1 MEKVK
6 IMIDIDLQEIAQAVK
21 ELVIRNAV
29 RNIEEDI
36 YGVRGTYSKHVY
48 VDAIKDAV
56 RDTVKKNAD
65 DIINRAVDA
74 GGLYI
79 GKKGLKKMIDE
90 DDL

>member
-1 MEKVK
+1 MK
-6 IMIDIDLQEIAQAVK
+6 ITIDIDEREVAEAVK
-21 ELVIRNAV
+21 ELIIKNAV
-29 RNIEEDI
+29 KDIENDI
-36 YGVRGTYSKHVY
+36 YGGRGCYSKHVY

-56 RDTVKKNAD
+56 RETVKKHTD

-90 DDL
+90 DAI

>member
-1 MEKVK
+1 MK
-6 IMIDIDLQEIAQAVK
+6 ITIDIDEE
-21 ELVIRNAV
+21 ELGKRVFDIVVQNTV
-29 RNIEEDI
+29 DNVEETMF
-36 YGVRGTYSKHVY
+36 GGRPSTYRHIY

-56 RDTVKKNAD
+56 RETVKKHAD

-90 DDL
+90 DML

>member
-1 MEKVK
+1 MK
-6 IMIDIDLQEIAQAVK
+6 ITIDIDEQEVAEAVK
-21 ELVIRNAV
+21 ELIIKNAV
-29 RNIEEDI
+29 KNIENDI
-36 YGVRGTYSKHVY
+36 YGGKGYYSKHVY

-56 RDTVKKNAD
+56 RETVKKNAD

-90 DDL
+90 DAL

>member
-1 MEKVK
+1 MKFTIEIDEEELDKRVFD
-6 IMIDIDLQEIAQAVK
+6 MI
-21 ELVIRNAV
+21 V
-29 RNIEEDI
+29 RNTVQDVEETLF
-36 YGVRGTYSKHVY
+36 GGRPNTYKHIY

-56 RDTVKKNAD
+56 RETVKKHAD

-90 DDL
+90 DAL

>member
-1 MEKVK
+1 MK
-6 IMIDIDLQEIAQAVK
+6 ITIDIDEREVAEAVK
-21 ELVIRNAV
+21 ELIIKNAV
-29 RNIEEDI
+29 KDIENDI
-36 YGVRGTYSKHVY
+36 YGGRGYYSKQVY

-56 RDTVKKNAD
+56 RETVKKHTD

-90 DDL
+90 GTL

>member
-1 MEKVK
+1 MK
-6 IMIDIDLQEIAQAVK
+6 ITIDIDEQEIAQAVK
-21 ELVIRNAV
+21 ELVIKNAV

-36 YGVRGTYSKHVY
+36 YGGRGTYSKHVY

-56 RDTVKKNAD
+56 RETVKKNAD

-90 DDL
+90 DTL

>member
-1 MEKVK
+1 MK
-6 IMIDIDLQEIAQAVK
+6 ITIDIDEE
-21 ELVIRNAV
+21 ELDKRVFDMIV
-29 RNIEEDI
+29 RNTVQDVEETLF
-36 YGVRGTYSKHVY
+36 GGRPNTYKHIY

-56 RDTVKKNAD
+56 RETVKKHAD

-90 DDL
+90 DAL

>member
-1 MEKVK
+1 MKVT
-6 IMIDIDLQEIAQAVK
+6 IEIDEEELDMRVFDMIVQNTVQDV
-21 ELVIRNAV
+21 
-29 RNIEEDI
+29 EETLF
-36 YGVRGTYSKHVY
+36 GGRPSTYKRIY

-56 RDTVKKNAD
+56 RETVKKHAD

-90 DDL
+90 DAL

>member
-1 MEKVK
+1 MK
-6 IMIDIDLQEIAQAVK
+6 ITIDIDEE
-21 ELVIRNAV
+21 ELNKRVFDMVV
-29 RNIEEDI
+29 RNTVQDVE
-36 YGVRGTYSKHVY
+36 GTLFGGRQQTYKHIY

-56 RDTVKKNAD
+56 RETVKKHAD

-90 DDL
+90 DAI

>member
-1 MEKVK
+1 MK
-6 IMIDIDLQEIAQAVK
+6 ITIDIDEQEVAEAVK
-21 ELVIRNAV
+21 ELIIKNAV
-29 RNIEEDI
+29 ENIEHDI
-36 YGVRGTYSKHVY
+36 YGGKGYYSKQVY

-56 RDTVKKNAD
+56 RETVKKHAD

-90 DDL
+90 DVL

>member
-1 MEKVK
+1 MK
-6 IMIDIDLQEIAQAVK
+6 ITIDIDEQEVAEAVK
-21 ELVIRNAV
+21 ELVIKNAV
-29 RNIEEDI
+29 ESIEKDI
-36 YGVRGTYSKHVY
+36 YGGRGSYSKHIY

-56 RDTVKKNAD
+56 RETVKKHAD

-90 DDL
+90 DTL

>member
-1 MEKVK
+1 
-6 IMIDIDLQEIAQAVK
+6 MIV
-21 ELVIRNAV
+21 
-29 RNIEEDI
+29 NIEIDDKEIMDEVMALVVKRAVDSIEQDI
-36 YGVRGTYSKHVY
+36 YGGRGSYSKHVY

-56 RDTVKKNAD
+56 RETVKKHAD

-90 DDL
+90 DAL

>member
-1 MEKVK
+1 MR
-6 IMIDIDLQEIAQAVK
+6 A
-21 ELVIRNAV
+21 
-29 RNIEEDI
+29 
-36 YGVRGTYSKHVY
+36 YKHIY

-56 RDTVKKNAD
+56 RETVKKNSE

-90 DDL
+90 DAL

>member
-1 MEKVK
+1 MK
-6 IMIDIDLQEIAQAVK
+6 ITIDIDEREVVEAVK
-21 ELVIRNAV
+21 ELIIKNAV
-29 RNIEEDI
+29 KDIEYDI
-36 YGVRGTYSKHVY
+36 YGGRGSYSKHIY

-56 RDTVKKNAD
+56 RETVKKHAD

-90 DDL
+90 DAL

>member
-1 MEKVK
+1 MGKVK
-6 IMIDIDLQEIAQAVK
+6 ITIDIDEQEIAGSVK
-21 ELVIRNAV
+21 ELVIKNAV
-29 RNIEEDI
+29 ENIEHDI
-36 YGVRGTYSKHVY
+36 YGGRGSYSKHVY

-56 RDTVKKNAD
+56 RETVKKNTD

-90 DDL
+90 DAI

>member
-1 MEKVK
+1 MK
-6 IMIDIDLQEIAQAVK
+6 ITIDIDEQEIAQAVK

-36 YGVRGTYSKHVY
+36 YGGRGTYSKHVY

-56 RDTVKKNAD
+56 RETVKKNAD

-90 DDL
+90 DTL